1 LSSRSKSSHAPKNR
15 LYEYACQFLILILK
29 KKTQNYGA
37 AAIGEKNEKNGKEG
51 KNKGVGA
58 SLQEALQIIL
68 ADRRILLTGLS
79 HSFTNLSYLLANLSS
94 RLSSQTGAFCSQ
106 GLKQPL

>member
-1 LSSRSKSSHAPKNR
+1 MPIFFKF
-15 LYEYACQFLILILK
+15 CK

-37 AAIGEKNEKNGKEG
+37 AAMGGKKEKEG

-68 ADRRILLTGLS
+68 ADRRILLTGLETAS
-79 HSFTNLSYLLANLSS
+79 IA
-94 RLSSQTGAFCSQ
+94 
-106 GLKQPL
+106 P